1 MDILAILFVLMLFA
15 IGIFL
20 TLNVRRDFIAKEDL
34 QRQRRT
40 RPPNPRRTP

>member
-15 IGIFL
+15 VGIFL
-20 TLNVRRDFIAKEDL
+20 TLTVRRDFIAKEDL

-40 RPPNPRRTP
+40 RRPNPHRNP